1 VPELPR
7 EYLRRSFVVV
17 RDGRRECAFLAG
29 RAPSGKSRAIAQP
42 PQHDGPAAL
51 KPAHDLPAWDG
62 SVLGGIV
69 ALPAV
74 NSISTYR
81 GKRVTNE
88 PRSYRD
94 SRRKAEE
101 ITVLI
106 LIAAGETGRMPAPKE
121 QPPRKLSGK
130 RTAQS
135 HKTLERD
142 ADSGKRRDAS
152 ADGITFS
159 GKKTE
164 GAPDDQHALM
174 RCPNAAVWFRPFA
187 TYRR

>member
-1 VPELPR
+1 MPELPR
-7 EYLRRSFVVV
+7 EYLRGSSRS
-17 RDGRRECAFLAG
+17 CSTAG
-29 RAPSGKSRAIAQP
+29 ANARSWRASSRAPSRKSRVIAQP

-51 KPAHDLPAWDG
+51 KPAHDLPAWNG

-88 PRSYRD
+88 ARSYRD

-135 HKTLERD
+135 HRLWKETRTLERD
-142 ADSGKRRDAS
+142 S
-152 ADGITFS
+152 
-159 GKKTE
+159 
-164 GAPDDQHALM
+164 P
-174 RCPNAAVWFRPFA
+174 RPP
-187 TYRR
+187 TG